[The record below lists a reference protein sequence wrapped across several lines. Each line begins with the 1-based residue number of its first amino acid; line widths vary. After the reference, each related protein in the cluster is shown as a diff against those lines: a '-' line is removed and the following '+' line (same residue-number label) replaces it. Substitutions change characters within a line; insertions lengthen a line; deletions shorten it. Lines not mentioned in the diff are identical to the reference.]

1 MISGPSGAGK
11 TTIAKSV
18 LARRPDFVPSIS
30 ATTRKPRRGERDGRD
45 YHFLSNEAFDELIA
59 SAGFLEHA
67 IVHGNRYGTLRGP
80 VEQALS
86 AGKTVLLEID
96 VQGSRAIKRA
106 VPDAL
111 LIFVEPPSREVLR
124 ERLHRRKTEDD
135 ASFALRMA
143 NAEHEME
150 AAGEFDHRVLND
162 DLEEAVS
169 EVLRILE
176 AGPR

>member
-1 MISGPSGAGK
+1 PSGAGK

-45 YHFLSNEAFDELIA
+45 YHFLSNQAFDELIA

-67 IVHGNRYGTLRGP
+67 TVHGNRYGTLRGP

-111 LIFVEPPSREVLR
+111 LIFVEPP
-124 ERLHRRKTEDD
+124 
-135 ASFALRMA
+135 
-143 NAEHEME
+143 
-150 AAGEFDHRVLND
+150 
-162 DLEEAVS
+162 
-169 EVLRILE
+169 
-176 AGPR
+176 